1 MSSIFGFVVGLNCE
15 GIYRISGVKSK
26 VQALKDAYNKGVHVY
41 LHEYEPNIVASL
53 LKQYLRD
60 LPEPVLTSEL
70 MPKFE
75 QASSEYNP
83 SHSHCNCFA
92 GLFYLRNICHR
103 NKSAI
108 MSLMLTA
115 FVGE

>member
-1 MSSIFGFVVGLNCE
+1 MKLCYLGNNHLNLLCISGLTCE

-26 VQALKDAYNKGVHVY
+26 VQALKEAYNKGVHVY

-75 QASSEYNP
+75 QASSKYFP
-83 SHSHCNCFA
+83 
-92 GLFYLRNICHR
+92 G
-103 NKSAI
+103 
-108 MSLMLTA
+108 
-115 FVGE
+115 

>member
-1 MSSIFGFVVGLNCE
+1 MISGLTCE

-26 VQALKDAYNKGVHVY
+26 VQALKEAYNKGAHVY
-41 LHEYEPNIVASL
+41 LHEHEPNIVASL

-75 QASSEYNP
+75 QASSKCCP
-83 SHSHCNCFA
+83 F
-92 GLFYLRNICHR
+92 FD
-103 NKSAI
+103 KS
-108 MSLMLTA
+108 TCTN
-115 FVGE
+115 

>member
-1 MSSIFGFVVGLNCE
+1 MCVCFAGLNCE

-26 VQALKDAYNKGVHVY
+26 IQALKDAYNKGVHVY

-60 LPEPVLTSEL
+60 LPEPVLTAEL

-75 QASSEYNP
+75 QASSELKFPIRRAEKKNYRQ
-83 SHSHCNCFA
+83 
-92 GLFYLRNICHR
+92 LETFY
-103 NKSAI
+103 S
-108 MSLMLTA
+108 
-115 FVGE
+115 V